1 MFLKVRNYS
10 LNPLGLLKVYSN
22 KMKMKYISVA
32 YFTICNE
39 CDNIFFSH
47 FFLLYYNCRRLLFTL
62 ALVCISILTTLKY
75 PYRLKLILI
84 MRNLNIA

>member
-10 LNPLGLLKVYSN
+10 LNPPGLLKVYSN

-39 CDNIFFSH
+39 CENIFFSH
-47 FFLLYYNCRRLLFTL
+47 FSFYITIVDVSCLR
-62 ALVCISILTTLKY
+62 
-75 PYRLKLILI
+75 
-84 MRNLNIA
+84 